1 MTLYASSPDLLAQQQ
16 FNLDQ
21 LYGNAGARNAAAVT
35 DVASQNVNAVL
46 AQRKMDSENRNF
58 NVASQQRAD
67 ELAQNL
73 AYGTTQGELNRKS
86 NLDVVKFKQ
95 DYDQKNYEEAVLR
108 EAAKLAE
115 SGQLS
120 ASSANLYHQ
129 ALSPGNQARL
139 ADIIHNSAATFDASQ
154 RAAVQPYV
162 DQRAGEQAFAD
173 RGNSI
178 AAALAFKP
186 QKPVVSPVVPAAN
199 WSNIYNI
206 ATNPLGAAARYAGRL
221 VTPESPTIQLDPSGM
236 ESRLAALKAM
246 TAEKNPR
253 IQIMPDQSFGP
264 VTTVP
269 AIQPSELAAAPTPIP
284 VQAPVI
290 QSSTPNPVDIA
301 YLLKNRSD
309 PRILRL
315 FESRFGAGSSGRYLN
330 QQN

>member
-35 DVASQNVNAVL
+35 DVAGQNVNAVL

-58 NVASQQRAD
+58 SIASQQRAD

-95 DYDQKNYEEAVLR
+95 DADQQNYEEAVLR

-129 ALSPGNQARL
+129 ALSPSNQARL

-178 AAALAFKP
+178 ATALAFKP
-186 QKPVVSPVVPAAN
+186 QKPVVSNVIVPNSWGEVA
-199 WSNIYNI
+199 SRVL
-206 ATNPLGAAARYAGRL
+206 NPIGAGARIAGRIL
-221 VTPESPTIQLDPSGM
+221 TPESPTIQLDPSGM
-236 ESRLAALKAM
+236 ESRLAAIKAM

-269 AIQPSELAAAPTPIP
+269 AIQPSLLAAAPVIQPTIAS
-284 VQAPVI
+284 APVPALGQI
-290 QSSTPNPVDIA
+290 NPNSTFQNEQAARAAGAKAGDAV
-301 YLLKNRSD
+301 YLIGIGRVRLK
-309 PRILRL
+309 
-315 FESRFGAGSSGRYLN
+315 
-330 QQN
+330 

>member
-1 MTLYASSPDLLAQQQ
+1 MTIYASSPDGLAQQQ
-16 FNLDQ
+16 NFYDNLF
-21 LYGNAGARNAAAVT
+21 GAAGARNAAAVT
-35 DVASQNVNAVL
+35 DVAGQNVRTIL
-46 AQRKMDSENRNF
+46 AQRELDRRDRQF
-58 NVASQQRAD
+58 NVGNQINAD
-67 ELAQNL
+67 QFAQNL
-73 AYGTTQGELNRKS
+73 AYGAQQNDLNRKAE
-86 NLDVVKFKQ
+86 LDFRTNANQ
-95 DYDQKNYEEAVLR
+95 DRQNQYEEGVLR

-115 SGQLS
+115 VGQLS
-120 ASSANLYHQ
+120 ASSVDLYRK
-129 ALSPGNQARL
+129 ALSPANQARL
-139 ADIIHNSAATFDASQ
+139 SDIIHNSAATFDASQ

-199 WSNIYNI
+199 WGNIYNI

-269 AIQPSELAAAPTPIP
+269 AMQPTIAS
-284 VQAPVI
+284 APVPALGQI
-290 QSSTPNPVDIA
+290 NPNSTFQNEQAARAAGAKAGDAI
-301 YLLKNRSD
+301 YLIGIGRVRLK
-309 PRILRL
+309 
-315 FESRFGAGSSGRYLN
+315 
-330 QQN
+330 